1 MLFHILRKK
10 NGGMFCCLP
19 PLGSAKRTYLG
30 RMKTLK
36 WMALL
41 PFLLA
46 GASACDDF
54 GLAPDPQKEQG
65 ELRWTLDESLFTK
78 AGNSEIPD
86 TNDFLL
92 TILDAKGKILYDGT
106 YGDSPEYLRVDPGN
120 YTVSVKS
127 ISFQAPAFSRPQY
140 GDEQVVVIPAGQRV
154 NVTLRCA
161 LLNAGIRLKISSA
174 FPVAFPDGVL
184 FIKQE
189 DTRLKYVYK
198 ETRIAY
204 TKPGSTSVILYNEGK
219 DEILLTRTLEARQIL
234 NLGIN
239 VAATDGQGSMSVV
252 LDTSKVWT
260 NDEYLIGGDNPPAD
274 DGREPSAIPVG
285 DVSQHIDEKGVW
297 VYGYI
302 VGGDLTSN
310 GKTVKTGEITKATHL
325 ALADRSS
332 ITNKA
337 SCLAVE
343 LPKGKIRD
351 ALNLVDHPNLIG
363 RRVYVKGDLVAGYFG
378 TRGLKNTND
387 FVLKQ
392 TAE

>member
-1 MLFHILRKK
+1 M
-10 NGGMFCCLP
+10 P

-184 FIKQE
+184 FIKQD

-274 DGREPSAIPVG
+274 DGREPSAISVG

-310 GKTVKTGEITKATHL
+310 GKSVKTGEITKATHL

>member
-1 MLFHILRKK
+1 
-10 NGGMFCCLP
+10 
-19 PLGSAKRTYLG
+19 
-30 RMKTLK
+30 
-36 WMALL
+36 
-41 PFLLA
+41 
-46 GASACDDF
+46 
-54 GLAPDPQKEQG
+54 
-65 ELRWTLDESLFTK
+65 
-78 AGNSEIPD
+78 
-86 TNDFLL
+86 
-92 TILDAKGKILYDGT
+92 
-106 YGDSPEYLRVDPGN
+106 
-120 YTVSVKS
+120 VSVKS

-274 DGREPSAIPVG
+274 DGREPSAISVG

>member
-1 MLFHILRKK
+1 M
-10 NGGMFCCLP
+10 
-19 PLGSAKRTYLG
+19 GSTKRTYLG

-65 ELRWTLDESLFTK
+65 ELRWNLDGSYFTK
-78 AGNSEIPD
+78 AGDSEIPD

-92 TILDAKGKILYDGT
+92 TIQDAQGKILYDGT
-106 YGDSPEYLRVDPGN
+106 YGDSPEYLTVDPGS

-140 GDEQVVVIPAGQRV
+140 GDEQVVVIPAGERV
-154 NVTLRCA
+154 NVNLRRT
-161 LLNAGIRLKISSA
+161 LLNAGIKLKISSA

-184 FIKQE
+184 FIKQD
-189 DTRLKYVYK
+189 DTRLKYLYK

-204 TKPGSTSVILYNEGK
+204 TKPGATSIILYNEGK

-239 VAATDGQGSMSVV
+239 VAATDGQGTMSVV

-260 NDEYLIGGDNPPAD
+260 NEQYLIGGDNTPPD
-274 DGREPSAIPVG
+274 DGREPSAISVG
-285 DVSQHIDEKGVW
+285 DVSQHMDEKGVW
-297 VYGYI
+297 VHGYI

-310 GKTVKTGEITKATHL
+310 GKTVKTSEITKATHL

-343 LPKGKIRD
+343 LPKGKVRD
-351 ALNLVDHPNLIG
+351 ALNLVGHPNLIG

-387 FVLKQ
+387 FVLKD

>member
-1 MLFHILRKK
+1 M
-10 NGGMFCCLP
+10 
-19 PLGSAKRTYLG
+19 GSAKRTYLG

-184 FIKQE
+184 FIKQD

-274 DGREPSAIPVG
+274 DGREPSAISVG

>member
-1 MLFHILRKK
+1 M
-10 NGGMFCCLP
+10 
-19 PLGSAKRTYLG
+19 GSQKAAYLAP
-30 RMKTLK
+30 MKTLK

-54 GLAPDPQKEQG
+54 GLASDPNKEQG
-65 ELRWTLDESLFTK
+65 ELRWTLDRSVMTK

-92 TILDAKGKILYDGT
+92 TIYDAQGNILYDGT
-106 YGDSPEYLRVDPGN
+106 YGDSPEYLTVDPGN

-140 GDEQVVVIPAGQRV
+140 GDEQVVVIAAGQKV
-154 NVTLRCA
+154 NVTLRCT
-161 LLNAGIRLKISSA
+161 LLNAGIKLNISSA

-184 FIKQE
+184 FIKQD
-189 DTRLKYVYK
+189 DTRLKYLYK

-204 TKPGSTSVILYNEGK
+204 TKPGNATIILYNEGK
-219 DEILLTRTLEARQIL
+219 DEVLLTRNLEARQIL

-239 VAATDGQGSMSVV
+239 VARTDGQGTMSVV

-260 NDEYLIGGDNPPAD
+260 SEQFVIGGDNTPPD
-274 DGREPSAIPVG
+274 DGREPSAISVG

-310 GKTVKTGEITKATHL
+310 GKTVKTSGLSKATHL

-332 ITNKA
+332 ITAKA

-343 LPKGKIRD
+343 LPKGKVRD

-363 RRVYVKGDLVAGYFG
+363 RKVYVKGDLVAGYFG

-387 FVLKQ
+387 FVLKN

>member
-10 NGGMFCCLP
+10 NGGKFCCLP

-184 FIKQE
+184 FIKQD

-274 DGREPSAIPVG
+274 DGREPSAISVG

-310 GKTVKTGEITKATHL
+310 GKSVKTGEITKATHL

>member
-1 MLFHILRKK
+1 
-10 NGGMFCCLP
+10 
-19 PLGSAKRTYLG
+19 
-30 RMKTLK
+30 MKTLR

-46 GASACDDF
+46 GVCACDDF
-54 GLAPDPQKEQG
+54 GLATDPQKEQG
-65 ELRWTLDESLFTK
+65 ELRWTLDGSVFTK
-78 AGNSEIPD
+78 ASNPEIPD

-92 TILDAKGKILYDGT
+92 TILDANGKTLYEGT
-106 YGDSPEYLRVDPGN
+106 YGDSPEHLTVDPGS

-140 GDEQVVVIPAGQRV
+140 GDEQVVVIPAGEKV
-154 NVTLRCA
+154 SVTLRCT
-161 LLNAGIRLKISSA
+161 LLNAGIKLNIASA

-184 FIKQE
+184 FIKQD
-189 DTRLKYVYK
+189 DTRLKYLYK

-204 TKPGSTSVILYNEGK
+204 TKPGNASVILYNEGK
-219 DEILLTRTLEARQIL
+219 DEILLTRKLEARHIL

-239 VAATDGQGSMSVV
+239 VAATDGQSSVNVV

-260 NDEYLIGGDNPPAD
+260 DENFIIGGDNTPPD
-274 DGREPSAIPVG
+274 DGREPSAISVG
-285 DVSQHIDEKGVW
+285 DVSQHIDQKGVW

-302 VGGDLTSN
+302 VGGDLSSN
-310 GKTVKTGEITKATHL
+310 GKEVKTSEFTKATHL

-332 ITNKA
+332 ITAKA

-343 LPKGKIRD
+343 LPKGKVRD

-363 RRVYVKGDLVAGYFG
+363 KRVYVKGDLVAGYFG

-387 FVLKQ
+387 YVLKK
-392 TAE
+392 TTE

>member
-10 NGGMFCCLP
+10 NGGKFCCLP

-274 DGREPSAIPVG
+274 DGREPSAISVG